1 MLFIISCPHLF
12 NHLLK
17 MKASEQYFHVVL
29 FHLQSNGILNL
40 IMYAYSLYCSL
51 HISQEADKENLFS
64 SQELLH
70 W

>member
-1 MLFIISCPHLF
+1 
-12 NHLLK
+12 

-40 IMYAYSLYCSL
+40 KLIVAKHEHQYAYSLYCSL